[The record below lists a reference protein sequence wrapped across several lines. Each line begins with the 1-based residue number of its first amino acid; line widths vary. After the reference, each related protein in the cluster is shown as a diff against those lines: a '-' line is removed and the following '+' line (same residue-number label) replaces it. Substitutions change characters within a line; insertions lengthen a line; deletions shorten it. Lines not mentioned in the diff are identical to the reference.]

1 MKRRRSGR
9 QPTCDLPQIGPRAGL
24 CTRLL
29 NEISQAKLTLLH
41 PAKRR
46 AYDGSF
52 AVGRG
57 AGDRPAAA
65 LPARGPAFD
74 LEDIQEDIGPSGGLV
89 APRSLDIAKP
99 GRSGLNVAWLAAGS
113 GILILTLV
121 LVVVGVLLAMRSPPA
136 RPVPLAAVKK
146 EDNKEPKGKVA
157 EAVDPKQE
165 KPAEVNPP
173 ASLRLPC
180 NRKPGRDPGQ
190 GVQDVPG
197 TPKAQEVPDTRESHP
212 LVIAGARRKQSGRR
226 RRVAAH
232 L

>member
-1 MKRRRSGR
+1 MSSSRSAAEQVTA
-9 QPTCDLPQIGPRAGL
+9 QPPP
-24 CTRLL
+24 
-29 NEISQAKLTLLH
+29 S
-41 PAKRR
+41 
-46 AYDGSF
+46 
-52 AVGRG
+52 
-57 AGDRPAAA
+57 
-65 LPARGPAFD
+65 PARGPAFD

-173 ASLRLPC
+173 ALPPPAVQPEA
-180 NRKPGRDPGQ
+180 RPRPGQ

-197 TPKAQEVPDTRESHP
+197 TPKARKFQTLENHIRWLSLAPDGSK
-212 LVIAGARRKQSGRR
+212 VAVGDVFAAR
-226 RRVAAH
+226 